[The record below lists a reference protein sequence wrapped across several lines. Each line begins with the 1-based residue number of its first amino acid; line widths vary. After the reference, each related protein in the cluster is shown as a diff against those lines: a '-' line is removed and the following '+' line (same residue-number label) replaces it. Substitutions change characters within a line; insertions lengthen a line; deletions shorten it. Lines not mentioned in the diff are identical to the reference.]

1 METEGR
7 GMYDLTMYIMC
18 LGVVLVVLGP
28 LTGFYSFAIGIA
40 ALVACSVLGIGLM
53 ALRGLYFRS
62 QYS

>member
-28 LTGFYSFAIGIA
+28 LAGFYSFAVGLM
-40 ALVACSVLGIGLM
+40 ALGTCSVLAIGLI

-62 QYS
+62 QYY